1 MLFVD
6 WIRKVTVG
14 DPALD
19 VEENS
24 LRVTLDD
31 KIAAAVKAKVDEA
44 RNCNEIEMIE
54 QLKKINLH
62 LSMITGNKL

>member
-14 DPALD
+14 DPSLD

-24 LRVTLDD
+24 LRVTVDD
-31 KIAAAVKAKVDEA
+31 KIAAAIKAEVDEA
-44 RNCNEIEMIE
+44 RNCNELEMIE
-54 QLKKINLH
+54 QL
-62 LSMITGNKL
+62 